1 MQLAIAFLVE
11 CLVCGNVDRRL
22 IDMDIMHLVTDLDAI
37 NRYLWGK
44 KAFDCLRQF
53 IMDFRE

>member
-1 MQLAIAFLVE
+1 MQLAVAFLVE
-11 CLVCGNVDRRL
+11 CLVCGNVDRKL
-22 IDMDIMHLVTDLDAI
+22 IDMDTLRLVTDLEAF
-37 NRYLWGK
+37 NWFSWGN